1 MATNVIITRCQVC
14 LDDNVAGSNCCFCK
28 AGVCKN
34 CIQPY
39 LLSCV
44 NDPKC
49 INPDCNKTW
58 AVEFMHTLTT
68 KTFFTSKYKKHR
80 ETVLFDR
87 EQGYMPA
94 TMPYIERD
102 QLRSKIYYEIHE
114 KQKAIATMKE
124 EIANMYTVVYD
135 IERSPVNVTGN
146 SSKSKSPRYVGRCGV
161 AECRGFIC
169 AAAHNC
175 SLCNTNYCVHCM
187 EPKEIEHVCNPDNVE
202 TIKLMRKDTKACP
215 CCATSIQKI
224 AGCNS
229 MWCPECKTSF
239 YWNTLQIITDE
250 RDMHNPHLFAYLLE
264 QGAGAANG
272 YLQPGQPGMPGMVR
286 DPCARQLT
294 LNDVMHHVTRF
305 RGMSPVTAKYLT
317 ENYRLLSHINGIEL
331 RGPAPRTVYGV
342 AAFDNNLDIRK
353 EFLEGNMTEK
363 AFKAKLQIREKA
375 DCKKREIRN
384 ILTTFYEAGIVL
396 YENMILAVPALGKTR
411 MTGEQMRDQF
421 ELLRSFSKKAL
432 DDVSARYSKC
442 KVPDLAYDPV
452 MVR

>member
-1 MATNVIITRCQVC
+1 M
-14 LDDNVAGSNCCFCK
+14 
-28 AGVCKN
+28 
-34 CIQPY
+34 
-39 LLSCV
+39 
-44 NDPKC
+44 
-49 INPDCNKTW
+49 
-58 AVEFMHTLTT
+58 
-68 KTFFTSKYKKHR
+68 HR

-94 TMPYIERD
+94 TMPHIERD
-102 QLRSKIYYEIHE
+102 HLRKKLLEEVTAKLAMIVTIKQEVNELYDTINGIRNQQQYEDVIGSGSAKH
-114 KQKAIATMKE
+114 KA
-124 EIANMYTVVYD
+124 
-135 IERSPVNVTGN
+135 
-146 SSKSKSPRYVGRCGV
+146 RYVGRCGS
-161 AECRGFIC
+161 ADASAAGSTEPCRGFIC
-169 AAAHNC
+169 ADTYKC
-175 SLCNTNYCVHCM
+175 GLCDTKYCKQCM
-187 EPKEIEHVCNPDNVE
+187 ETCITDTDHVCDPDTIA
-202 TIKLMRKDTKACP
+202 TIKMLRQDTKPCP
-215 CCATSIQKI
+215 CCATSIQKL

-452 MVR
+452 MAR